1 MVPLQPGI
9 DSVTVVQTIGQSFSV
24 WYIIELLLIVGVII
38 YQFYISRNIY
48 KNIRQLKE
56 IFSDRLNVISGY
68 IDKSNLNNKEK
79 TGYDIV
85 FVEPEKVNGQADLF
99 TNRNLVKI
107 SITKT
112 LGSGI
117 IQRIKDDIN
126 IYLLNNYG
134 AAVNF
139 SIIKDIIDRE
149 VDVKDEEISNSIPTP
164 LYFGLAATMIGIIFG
179 LFSMPEANGQHFT
192 EGIDALINGVKLAML
207 GSLSGLACTTILS
220 SFFYKNAKKN
230 ISRDKNEQ
238 ISYLQATLLPELIKA
253 EDTGVSGLKAS
264 LDRFARVATDISDNV
279 LTAAKKT
286 GENILLQQEVIDKVG
301 NLDVLKISK
310 TNLELF
316 NRLESNMIAFSKF
329 SEYVSLMSQISD
341 NLRDF
346 ASRTR
351 NIDSVVSQIDS
362 TLQENNRLSLFLT
375 SHFEKIET
383 TGLAALKAV
392 DLSDSHFK
400 EAIEKLREE
409 TDKTLNQTFKA
420 VNESASHFSG
430 AMEKLKEE
438 IDNRISRLNQDA
450 AGNESKL
457 TEIYNEIGNK
467 LSLVTSLHISQLQQ
481 AYTNALPQFD
491 QLNNLQMLP
500 KIQEL
505 ISDSSSRLQN
515 DSNANSARLLE
526 AINQLNN
533 SLTSVTD
540 NLSNYTALAKFR
552 SKRSVKPKSGFFSKL
567 RNPALFFRRK
577 RNTEQK

>member
-1 MVPLQPGI
+1 MVLFQPGI
-9 DSVTVVQTIGQSFSV
+9 DSLTVVQKIDHGYSV
-24 WYIIELLLIVGVII
+24 WFTIEILVIVSVII
-38 YQFYISRNIY
+38 YQFYNSLKIYRNIH
-48 KNIRQLKE
+48 QFKE
-56 IFSDRLNVISGY
+56 IFSDRLSVISGY
-68 IDKSNLNNKEK
+68 IEKSNLNKKEK
-79 TGYDIV
+79 ATDDIA
-85 FVEPEKVNGQADLF
+85 FVEPEKINGQADLF
-99 TNRNLVKI
+99 SARDIVKI
-107 SITKT
+107 SLTKT
-112 LGSGI
+112 YGGGI
-117 IQRIKDDIN
+117 IQRIKEAIN
-126 IYLLNNYG
+126 LYLLNNYG

-149 VDVKDEEISNSIPTP
+149 VDIKDEEISNSIPTP
-164 LYFGLAATMIGIIFG
+164 LYLGLAATMIGIIFG
-179 LFSMPEANGQHFT
+179 LFSMPESNGQHFT

-220 SFFYKNAKKN
+220 SFFYKNAKKK

-279 LTAAKKT
+279 LVAAKKT
-286 GENILLQQEVIDKVG
+286 GENIILQQEVIDKVA

-341 NLRDF
+341 NLKDF
-346 ASRTR
+346 ASRTK
-351 NIDSVVSQIDS
+351 NVDNVIEQIDS
-362 TLQENNRLSLFLT
+362 SLQENKRLSQFLT

-383 TGLAALKAV
+383 AGLASLKAV

-400 EAIEKLREE
+400 EAIEKLKVE
-409 TDKTLNQTFKA
+409 TDNTLNQAFRA

-430 AMEKLKEE
+430 AIEKLREE

-457 TEIYNEIGNK
+457 TEIYNDIGNK
-467 LSLVTSLHISQLQQ
+467 LSSVTSMHISQLQA
-481 AYTNALPQFD
+481 AYSNALPQFD
-491 QLNNLQMLP
+491 QLSNLQILP

-505 ISDSSSRLQN
+505 MSDSMSRLQN
-515 DSNANSARLLE
+515 DANTNSTRLIE

-533 SLTSVTD
+533 SLTGVSD
-540 NLSNYTALAKFR
+540 NLINYTAVTKFHGTKP
-552 SKRSVKPKSGFFSKL
+552 KRPKSGFFRKL
-567 RNPALFFRRK
+567 RIPALFFRRK
-577 RNTEQK
+577 RNIE